1 LAMPRGHE
9 ALVVI
14 GVRLDGLAHHPLT
27 EGDPEAIAWLIR
39 EFVRRIAIGKQGGER
54 G

>member
-1 LAMPRGHE
+1 MPRGHE

-14 GVRLDGLAHHPLT
+14 GVRLGGITCHPLT
-27 EGDPEAIAWLIR
+27 EGKPVAIAWLVR
-39 EFVRRIAIGKQGGER
+39 EFVRRIAIGKQEGER